1 MICLLNN
8 LKQKKMGVFVRR
20 LFDQNGKETGAILS
34 VVFGVPTNI
43 QHKNI
48 IENQLIQFAFDTL
61 YPGEGLNIYRDMYI
75 DTPSITV
82 IKNINNLTEQNI
94 TI

>member
-1 MICLLNN
+1 
-8 LKQKKMGVFVRR
+8 MGVFVRR

-61 YPGEGLNIYRDMYI
+61 YPDEGLNIYRDMYI